1 MDYMAQLRKNT
12 LEVVQP
18 FLDLQK
24 RVKQKSP
31 TVGVTALD
39 DAQGDTQEDK
49 VGLQREIVRQFLA
62 VPLEFMAMDPELFND
77 SNNNPPP
84 FLDTDLF
91 ADCSWRELTQGE
103 GHCDEVTTEE
113 LYHMPSFK

>member
-1 MDYMAQLRKNT
+1 MAQLRKNT

-62 VPLEFMAMDPELFND
+62 VPLEFMAMDPDLFND
-77 SNNNPPP
+77 SDNNPPAFP
-84 FLDTDLF
+84 GYGLVCRLLVARADTRGRTLRRGD
-91 ADCSWRELTQGE
+91 D
-103 GHCDEVTTEE
+103 
-113 LYHMPSFK
+113 

>member
-1 MDYMAQLRKNT
+1 MAQLRKNT

-39 DAQGDTQEDK
+39 DAQGGTQEDK

-62 VPLEFMAMDPELFND
+62 VPLEFMAMDPALFND
-77 SNNNPPP
+77 SNDNPPP

-91 ADCSWRELTQGE
+91 ADCSWQELTQRE
-103 GHCDEVTTEE
+103 GHCD
-113 LYHMPSFK
+113 HMPS